1 MFGEGDMARGMRNK
15 FVAARIYRD
24 RAEELRTIADNLGHE
39 SERELLQSIAGDYE
53 RLAKAAETRGG
64 VARCASQF

>member
-24 RAEELRTIADNLGHE
+24 RAEELRTIADGLAHE
-39 SERELLQSIAGDYE
+39 TERDFLQSIADDYE
-53 RLAKAAETRGG
+53 RLAKAAEPRGG